1 MPKELSSEDFEA
13 VRARIGAA
21 AAALYAAGG
30 IGAITMRDI
39 AKKLGRSP
47 MGLYRYFADREEI
60 LAFVRADAFDRF
72 SDALEGAFAS
82 GADAFARARAVG
94 RAYLDFALSNPNAY
108 RLMFDLDPPD
118 EARHPDL
125 RRAGKRAGETVTRHV
140 KDLVA
145 AGVVHGDPKIIGNAL
160 WAASHGVIVLHLA
173 GRLPA
178 GMKVEDL
185 YFETMRLTFRGA
197 RTPPTLSSRPSDAK
211 HRAEPGPIVQ
221 AAQWVPGLAALARD
235 DN

>member
-1 MPKELSSEDFEA
+1 MPRELSSEDLDA
-13 VRARIGAA
+13 VRGKIGAA
-21 AAALYAAGG
+21 ATALYAAGG
-30 IGAITMRDI
+30 VGAITMRDI

-47 MGLYRYFADREEI
+47 MGLYRYFADRDEI

-82 GADAFARARAVG
+82 GSDAFARARAVG
-94 RAYLDFALSNPNAY
+94 RAYFDFALANPNAY

-118 EARHPDL
+118 EARHPEL

-145 AGVVHGDPKIIGNAL
+145 AGIVQGDPKIVGNAL

-178 GMKVEDL
+178 GMKVEEL
-185 YFETMRLTFRGA
+185 YLETMRLTFRGA
-197 RTPPTLSSRPSDAK
+197 RTPASDAK
-211 HRAEPGPIVQ
+211 S
-221 AAQWVPGLAALARD
+221 ARPRPKTQLLS
-235 DN
+235 

>member
-1 MPKELSSEDFEA
+1 MPKELSGEDVSA

-21 AAALYAAGG
+21 ATALYAAKGEA
-30 IGAITMRDI
+30 AITIRDI

-60 LAFVRADAFDRF
+60 LAFVRADAFDKF
-72 SDALEGAFAS
+72 SDALEAAFAS
-82 GADAFARARAVG
+82 GGDAFARARAVG
-94 RAYLDFALSNPNAY
+94 RAYIDFALTHPNAY
-108 RLMFDLDPPD
+108 RLMFDLSPPD
-118 EARHPDL
+118 EAKHPEL

-145 AGVVHGDPKIIGNAL
+145 AGIVHGDSRMIGNAL

-173 GRLPA
+173 GRLPP
-178 GMKVEDL
+178 GLDVHEL

-197 RTPPTLSSRPSDAK
+197 RTPSARAKAPRRKTLSPS
-211 HRAEPGPIVQ
+211 
-221 AAQWVPGLAALARD
+221 
-235 DN
+235 